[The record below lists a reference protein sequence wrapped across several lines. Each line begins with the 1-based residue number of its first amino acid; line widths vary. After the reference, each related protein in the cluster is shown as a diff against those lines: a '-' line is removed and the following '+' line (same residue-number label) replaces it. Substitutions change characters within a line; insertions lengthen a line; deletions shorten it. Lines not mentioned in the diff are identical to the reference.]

1 MAESFFELSPSS
13 EPWRSASE
21 FYLRDPGDEAMAY
34 SFDSTVGNKDEAQ
47 ATIAMSDGELR
58 FAPIDHNLEYDSL
71 ASGCERHCDGMLY
84 SRSRKTIVFVELKD
98 RKDSSKNRKK
108 WRDDAIEQL
117 RATVKLFKKV
127 EMAIDTLVGGRHLAV
142 AANKRSRYAVEYA
155 RASRVQ
161 RFLLDEETSGFRL
174 SICNKVVLGSVV

>member
-13 EPWRSASE
+13 EPWRSVPE
-21 FYLRDPGDEAMAY
+21 FYWRDSGDEAMAY
-34 SFDSTVGNKDEAQ
+34 SFDVTVGNKNEAQ
-47 ATIAMSDGELR
+47 ATIAMTGGELR
-58 FAPIDHNLEYDSL
+58 FAPIDHNPEYDSL
-71 ASGCERHCDGMLY
+71 AAEDERRCDGMLY

-127 EMAIDTLVGGRHLAV
+127 EMAVDELTGSRHLAV

-155 RASRVQ
+155 KASRVQ

-174 SICNKVVLGSVV
+174 SICNRVVLGTVA